1 MRGPSALLL
10 VLVPLVPLVPLM
22 LTACPKPGPPPTS
35 VAGSSVTP
43 APAPTSDATCV
54 LGDLRVAIQQRMTHD
69 DGITALLEDQRI
81 GDTPV
86 LFTAQRDA
94 IANHK
99 PGDDPG
105 ARPLVP
111 RAPQGLIVARGAMVT
126 QTHDDLYYVPR
137 EGGAK
142 PTQTGTRR
150 EEYTFFLA
158 DAAWDCSSVAAT
170 VRDLKVTE
178 GQPSAAACL
187 PDSVRD
193 TCAPVAFDA

>member
-1 MRGPSALLL
+1 MPAVALRH
-10 VLVPLVPLVPLM
+10 VLVTLLPLALA
-22 LTACPKPGPPPTS
+22 ACPKPGPPPTS
-35 VAGSSVTP
+35 VAAASVAPTP
-43 APAPTSDATCV
+43 ASATCM
-54 LGDLRVAIQQRMTHD
+54 LGDLRVDIQQRMTHD
-69 DGITALLEDQRI
+69 DGITALLEDQHI
-81 GDTPV
+81 GDTSV

-94 IANHK
+94 IANR

-105 ARPLVP
+105 APLRVP
-111 RAPQGLIVARGAMVT
+111 RAPQGLVVARGAMVT

-150 EEYTFFLA
+150 EEYTYFLA

-170 VRDLKVTE
+170 VRGLKLTE

-187 PDSVRD
+187 ADSVRD
-193 TCAPVAFDA
+193 TCTPVRFDA

>member
-1 MRGPSALLL
+1 MPAVALRHVLIALL
-10 VLVPLVPLVPLM
+10 PLV

-35 VAGSSVTP
+35 VASASV
-43 APAPTSDATCV
+43 APAAAPASAATCM
-54 LGDLRVAIQQRMTHD
+54 LGDFRVQIQQRMIDD

-99 PGDDPG
+99 PGDDPS
-105 ARPLVP
+105 ARPRVP
-111 RAPQGLIVARGAMVT
+111 TAPQGLIVARGVMVT

-150 EEYTFFLA
+150 EEYTYFLA
-158 DAAWDCSSVAAT
+158 DAAWDCSRVADA
-170 VRDLKVTE
+170 VRDLKLGE

-187 PDSVRD
+187 ADSVRD
-193 TCAPVAFDA
+193 TCTPVRFDP

>member
-1 MRGPSALLL
+1 MPAVALRH
-10 VLVPLVPLVPLM
+10 VLVTLLPLV

-35 VAGSSVTP
+35 VAGSSVAPVT
-43 APAPTSDATCV
+43 APASAAICM
-54 LGDLRVAIQQRMTHD
+54 LGDLRVDIQQRMTHD

-94 IANHK
+94 IANHQ

-105 ARPLVP
+105 ARPRVP

-158 DAAWDCSSVAAT
+158 DAAWDCSRVAAA
-170 VRDLKVTE
+170 VRDLKLGE

-187 PDSVRD
+187 ADSVRD
-193 TCAPVAFDA
+193 TCTPVPFDA